1 MQKLVVVM
9 AVAGLAWQT
18 VAHAQQ
24 GARAR
29 IYTCVDAAGRT
40 LTSERPIPACLDRPQ
55 RIIDGVT
62 GHLHGVLPP
71 SYTDA
76 EREEMAR
83 KQQVL
88 QAQREAERER
98 RYRERVLLTRYPTER
113 AHQISRESAKESV
126 QVVIAGA
133 QARLEHLA
141 QQRKRLDAEM
151 EFYAGNPDSA
161 PAALRRQIAANTQ
174 EVQDQQRFI
183 EGKRAELARI
193 DEQFDAELAELRA
206 LWARQQ

>member
-1 MQKLVVVM
+1 MLT
-9 AVAGLAWQT
+9 LAWQ
-18 VAHAQQ
+18 AAALAQQ

-62 GHLHGVLPP
+62 GHLQGVLPP

-83 KQQVL
+83 RQQAL
-88 QAQREAERER
+88 QAQKEAERER

-141 QQRKRLDAEM
+141 QERQRLDAEM
-151 EFYAGNPDSA
+151 EFYAANPDSA
-161 PAALRRQIAANTQ
+161 PAALKRQIAANTQ
-174 EVQDQQRFI
+174 EMQDQQRFI
-183 EGKRAELARI
+183 DGKRAELARI